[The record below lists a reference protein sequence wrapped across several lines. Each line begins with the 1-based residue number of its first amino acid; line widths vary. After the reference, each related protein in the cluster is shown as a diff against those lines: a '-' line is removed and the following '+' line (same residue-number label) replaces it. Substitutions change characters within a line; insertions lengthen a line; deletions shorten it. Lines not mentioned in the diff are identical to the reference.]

1 MAEVMPWGGE
11 YSLIAELGL
20 PVNYFTL
27 DSPTL
32 GVLDGNCY
40 LNGRAHDDLTDRLL
54 EVSLSRGRHDQFQD
68 FQAGTMNVLL
78 SNNDRELDPVNQSS
92 RYWDPVT
99 GTSGVT
105 VRRRVILYYENT
117 PIFTGRITDV
127 DIQYQPTTTIT
138 RSTVSLDIS
147 DDFLTLANIQLNAFT
162 PSNELSGSRVNTILA
177 RTEVAYPGTT
187 SIAAGTIT
195 CLNDPI
201 DAGTRVLDA
210 LQQVVATERGYM
222 FMTGAGSLLYT
233 NRITGSPTSW
243 KLFADDATGTKY
255 NSLSIIYGQ
264 ENLFNR
270 VIAKPIGSTNPGLAN
285 NTPSQTTFGISS
297 LSLSDLLC
305 SDADAQIMADYLL
318 SLYGTPSYRF
328 DSMTVQFAGDSISA
342 VDQQEIMDLDLGDT
356 VRIYKTFSVGSPS
369 QIYQNVTIEHI
380 DQTITPL
387 SHQITYK
394 FSPASFTTFT
404 RTANGTAGTAG
415 IGVGVAYGLHI
426 APRTA
431 TGAGGATAGSVSVG
445 LHISP
450 RTGTGSGVGSSIIV
464 TLHISPRTATGSGS
478 ATTAD
483 VAIGVHIAPRAGTG
497 SGTGTGTAVRIV
509 VAIRTA
515 TGSGVGAGTAI
526 GLHTSPRGAVGAG
539 GATTSDTAVG
549 FVTRVRTAT
558 GSGIGSGTA
567 VGSQKIIKTATG
579 SGTGG
584 SSATGIRIAYL
595 ILDSAVDGILN
606 TNVLAS
612 FTTMPRTAT
621 GAGAATSGDTAV
633 GLRTVIRTGTNAGTS
648 SSATVATKVA
658 WLVLDSA
665 TIGIIGTNTLASYG
679 VYPRTATGSGLGT
692 DVAVKLNNTSRTAI
706 GSGTGTGTAIKV
718 IYTAP
723 SSVDYL
729 VVAGG
734 GGASG
739 GAGGG
744 GGAGGM
750 KQASSFAVSGTL
762 TVTVGGGGTGGGS
775 YPAGGYSA
783 SGAGNNSVFSSITS
797 TGGGSSGGQNDVATS
812 GGSGGGGGGGTNQP
826 SQQTAGTG
834 TSGQGNNGA
843 AGIWNN
849 RGGGGGGAGAAGS
862 GLTGGAGA
870 AGTITGTTYAGG
882 GGAGGYTTWG
892 YGGSGGGG
900 TGTAYS
906 DPPTS
911 GGTNL
916 GGGGGGGGESNPGS
930 TFATAGGGAGGSG
943 IVIIRYSNS
952 YKDLT
957 SISAG
962 LTYTKTTPSGYIVYT
977 FTAGTGTITI

>member
-1 MAEVMPWGGE
+1 MAEVMPWGGK

-40 LNGRAHDDLTDRLL
+40 LDGRAHDDLTDRLL
-54 EVSLSRGRHDQFQD
+54 EVSFSRGRHDQFQD

-162 PSNELSGSRVNTILA
+162 PSNELSGSRVNTILS

-201 DAGTRVLDA
+201 DKGTRVLDA
-210 LQQVVATERGYM
+210 LQQVSATERGYM

-243 KLFADDATGTKY
+243 KLFADDGTGTNY

-285 NTPSQTTFGISS
+285 NATSQTTYGISS

-305 SDADAQIMADYLL
+305 SDADAQVMADYLL

-328 DSMTVQFAGDSISA
+328 DGMTVQFAGDSIGA

-369 QIYQNVTIEHI
+369 QIYQNVAIEHI

-387 SHQITYK
+387 SHQITFK

-415 IGVGVAYGLHI
+415 IGVGIAYGLHI

-431 TGAGGATAGSVSVG
+431 TGAGGATAGDVAIG

-450 RTGTGSGVGSSIIV
+450 RDGTGSGVGSSIIL
-464 TLHISPRTATGSGS
+464 TLHISPRTATGAGS

-497 SGTGTGTAVRIV
+497 SGTGTETAVRIV

-515 TGSGVGAGTAI
+515 TGSGTGTETAI

-539 GATTSDTAVG
+539 GATTSDTAVF
-549 FVTRVRTAT
+549 FVSRLRTAT
-558 GSGIGSGTA
+558 DSGIGSGTA
-567 VGSQKIIKTATG
+567 SGIRIFAQAGTG
-579 SGTGG
+579 SGTG
-584 SSATGIRIAYL
+584 SGIASGQIVGEMT
-595 ILDSAVDGILN
+595 LDSTVKGYLD
-606 TNVLAS
+606 TNVLAEYTR
-612 FTTMPRTAT
+612 FYKTAT
-621 GAGAATSGDTAV
+621 GTGGATASDTAV
-633 GLRTVIRTGTNAGTS
+633 GLKTRARM
-648 SSATVATKVA
+648 
-658 WLVLDSA
+658 
-665 TIGIIGTNTLASYG
+665 
-679 VYPRTATGSGLGT
+679 
-692 DVAVKLNNTSRTAI
+692 
-706 GSGTGTGTAIKV
+706 GSGTGTGSETARGLTLNLI
-718 IYTAP
+718 IL
-723 SSVDYL
+723 D
-729 VVAGG
+729 
-734 GGASG
+734 
-739 GAGGG
+739 
-744 GGAGGM
+744 
-750 KQASSFAVSGTL
+750 QATFGQLDNNRLGDAIAIL
-762 TVTVGGGGTGGGS
+762 TVSATGTGS
-775 YPAGGYSA
+775 
-783 SGAGNNSVFSSITS
+783 
-797 TGGGSSGGQNDVATS
+797 
-812 GGSGGGGGGGTNQP
+812 
-826 SQQTAGTG
+826 
-834 TSGQGNNGA
+834 
-843 AGIWNN
+843 
-849 RGGGGGGAGAAGS
+849 
-862 GLTGGAGA
+862 
-870 AGTITGTTYAGG
+870 
-882 GGAGGYTTWG
+882 
-892 YGGSGGGG
+892 
-900 TGTAYS
+900 
-906 DPPTS
+906 
-911 GGTNL
+911 
-916 GGGGGGGGESNPGS
+916 
-930 TFATAGGGAGGSG
+930 ATAGDIAVGRIAITIVTATGSG
-943 IVIIRYSNS
+943 SGS
-952 YKDLT
+952 ST
-957 SISAG
+957 SSALMLG
-962 LTYTKTTPSGYIVYT
+962 IMTLDHVTKGKLDNNMLN
-977 FTAGTGTITI
+977 